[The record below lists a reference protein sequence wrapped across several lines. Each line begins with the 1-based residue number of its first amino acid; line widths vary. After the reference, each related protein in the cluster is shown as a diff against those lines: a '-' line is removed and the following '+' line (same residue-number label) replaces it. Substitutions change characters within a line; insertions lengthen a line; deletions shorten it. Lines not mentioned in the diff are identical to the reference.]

1 LSFFSELKRRNVI
14 RVGVAYIV
22 MAWLIIQVAET
33 IFPLFGFD
41 QSPARVVVIILAVG
55 FIPVLISAWAF
66 ELTPEGLKRDSDID
80 PSHSIAPKTVKKL
93 DSIIMMVLAVAL
105 GFFAIDKFVLDPQRD
120 VIIAESASRAGAKQA
135 REEARLHMFSD
146 KSIAVL
152 PFVNRSEKKEDQYF
166 TDGMH
171 DELLTRLSR
180 IAALKVISRT
190 SVMHY
195 LDTEKTIPEIARE
208 LSVATILEGGVQ
220 RSGNQVRINVQL
232 INAHTDEHMWAE
244 IYDRELTVENLF
256 AIQSEISTVI
266 ADALQATLSPEEKT
280 RIYDLPTSSLEAY
293 NHFLRGRQSMA
304 SRNREDLEQ
313 ALGEFEQAA
322 EIDPEF
328 ALAWVGIGD
337 ASHLL
342 MEAGVLDR
350 FEHVQV
356 HKQAAER
363 ALALNDQ
370 LGEAYASLS
379 FSYGDSGEY
388 EKSRIAMLKAIE
400 LSPNYAQAYHW
411 YANILS
417 RGPDND
423 EKRLSLLYKAAQLDP
438 LSSIIQMNL
447 AGALLNLGR
456 EEEATQL
463 AQRLLQMD
471 PDFAPAYGLMADIND
486 DNGRLAEAVM
496 WNRKGLQLDP
506 GNGRRLLALAQ
517 GLVVLGDFK
526 GVADIRVAIDEHLG
540 PGNMHGPN
548 LDWQTFIAQSKW
560 QDAISVLEALPPQAQ
575 ALKVVT
581 LGYWLA
587 YLNAGDFHKAHQ
599 YMMQDRSY
607 ISDREQWQ
615 LEFTDKNRFACEIP
629 GILIEAGDKA
639 LGQDLLQLFLQ
650 NFKAVEAGQNPHAIN
665 TYQWIVCYLV
675 DGLFDQALDILERE
689 TAQGRLLDRWWLL
702 GKIPWWEQLEDNP
715 RYIALVNRIE
725 TRLAEQR
732 KLLKEMEEAGSF
744 VP

>member
-1 LSFFSELKRRNVI
+1 
-14 RVGVAYIV
+14 

-93 DSIIMMVLAVAL
+93 DSIIMVVLAVAL

-363 ALALNDQ
+363 ALDLNDQ
-370 LGEAYASLS
+370 LG
-379 FSYGDSGEY
+379 G
-388 EKSRIAMLKAIE
+388 
-400 LSPNYAQAYHW
+400 

-639 LGQDLLQLFLQ
+639 LGLDLLQLFLQ
-650 NFKAVEAGQNPHAIN
+650 NFKAVEAGQNPHVIN
-665 TYQWIVCYLV
+665 TYQWIVCYLI
-675 DGLFDQALDILERE
+675 DGSFDQALDILERE

>member
-1 LSFFSELKRRNVI
+1 M
-14 RVGVAYIV
+14 G
-22 MAWLIIQVAET
+22 AWLLIQVAET
-33 IFPLFGFD
+33 IFPLFGFGD
-41 QSPARVVVIILAVG
+41 TSARLVVIVLSIA
-55 FIPVLISAWAF
+55 FIPSLIFAWVF
-66 ELTPEGLKRDSDID
+66 ELTPEGLKKESDVD
-80 PSHSIAPKTVKKL
+80 HSKPASLQSAKRL
-93 DSIIMMVLAVAL
+93 DRIILIVLTLAL
-105 GFFAIDKFVLDPQRD
+105 AYFAFDKFVLDPQRD
-120 VIIAESASRAGAKQA
+120 VIIAESATKAGAEQA

-152 PFVNRSEKKEDQYF
+152 PFVNRSETKEDQYF

-208 LSVATILEGGVQ
+208 LSVATILEGSVQ

-280 RIYDLPTSSLEAY
+280 RVYDLPTSSLEAY

-304 SRNREDLEQ
+304 SRNRGDLEQ

-350 FEHVQV
+350 FEHIQV
-356 HKQAAER
+356 HKQAAEK

-388 EKSRIAMLKAIE
+388 EKSRTAMLEAIE

-417 RGPDND
+417 GGPDND

-447 AGALLNLGR
+447 AGALLKLGR
-456 EEEATQL
+456 EEEATHL

-471 PDFAPAYGLMADIND
+471 PDFAPAYGLMASIND
-486 DNGRLAEAVM
+486 ANGQLAEAVI

-506 GNGRRLLALAQ
+506 SNGRHLLALAH

-526 GVADIRVAIDEHLG
+526 GVADIRVDIDEHLG

-575 ALKVVT
+575 TLKVVT

-587 YLNAGDFHKAHQ
+587 YLYAKDFHKAHQ
-599 YMMQDRSY
+599 YLMQDRSY

-615 LEFTDKNRFACEIP
+615 LEFTDKNRFDCEIP
-629 GILIEAGDKA
+629 GILIKAGDRA

-665 TYQWIVCYLV
+665 TYQWIVCHLI
-675 DGLFDQALDILERE
+675 DGSFDQALDILERE